1 MFKKI
6 YLGSVLLEPRRW
18 SRERQPSIDLLD
30 WTPRIKSAGFDGWDL
45 WEFHDVPPPVEEV
58 RVYNSYLLP
67 EEASPDEISG
77 LAERVNRSGA
87 GMLKFNVGKEADA
100 PERAVAPLL
109 ALAKAC
115 PGVELLC
122 ECHPGTALEDAET
135 AIPWIQSLPESFG
148 VILHPLGEE
157 NTFTKACMAQIPG
170 RVRLVHLQLKDLS
183 NGKRALL
190 EERPEA
196 VKERLTELFNLGYKG
211 PATLEFTRGVGGGP
225 EDVPETLFQHAMQ
238 DLAFLRGAA
247 ALDCA

>member
-1 MFKKI
+1 MFTHI

-18 SRERQPSIDLLD
+18 SRERQPSIALPD
-30 WTPRIKSAGFDGWDL
+30 WTPRMRSAGFDGWDL
-45 WEFHDVPPPVEEV
+45 WEFHDVPPPVEDV

-100 PERAVAPLL
+100 PERAIAPLL

-115 PGVELLC
+115 PGVDLLC
-122 ECHPGTALEDAET
+122 ECHPGTPLENAET
-135 AIPWIQSLPESFG
+135 AIPWIRSLPETFG

-157 NTFTKACMAQIPG
+157 NTFTTACLAQIPE
-170 RVRLVHLQLKDLS
+170 RVRLVHLQLKNLET
-183 NGKRALL
+183 GKRALL
-190 EERPEA
+190 NERPDVVRA
-196 VKERLTELFNLGYKG
+196 RLEELFRLGYQG

-225 EDVPETLFQHAMQ
+225 EDTPETLFQHAVK
-238 DLAFLRGAA
+238 DLAFLRGDAA
-247 ALDCA
+247 